1 MASDV
6 PILFETSGLIA
17 VDKPEGV
24 ASIPERGGKGDD
36 LLSLLS
42 RQTGMRLFVVH
53 RLDKGVTGVI
63 VFAKNADAHRFLND
77 QFAARTTKKRYL
89 ALVQGELPDDRGT
102 IDAALRKFGSGR
114 MGVDAA
120 NGLSS
125 VTRYEV
131 LERFPC
137 YTLVDVFPL
146 TGRRHQIRV
155 HLYSIGHPIVG
166 DRLYGDRR
174 FQNPFERIMLH
185 ARELEIEAEPG
196 QRLLIEAKLPASFTS
211 VVDRVR
217 GLTKPITTLPDFVWE
232 KLRKKGE
239 TAPEGASGA

>member
-1 MASDV
+1 MVSDI
-6 PILFETSGLIA
+6 PILLETPGLIA
-17 VDKPEGV
+17 VDKPEGI

-36 LLSLLS
+36 LLSMLS

-77 QFAARTTKKRYL
+77 QFAGRTTKKRYI
-89 ALVQGELPDDRGT
+89 ALLQGVVKDDAGT
-102 IDAALRKFGSGR
+102 VDAPLRKFGSGR

-120 NGLSS
+120 KGLPS
-125 VTRYEV
+125 VTRYDV
-131 LERFPC
+131 MERFPC
-137 YTLVDVFPL
+137 YTLENVFPL

-155 HLYSIGHPIVG
+155 HFYSIGHPIVG

-185 ARELEIEAEPG
+185 ARELEIETEPG
-196 QRLLIEAKLPASFTS
+196 KRTLIEAKLPASFTS

-217 GLTKPITTLPDFVWE
+217 NLQKPITTLPDFVWE

-239 TAPEGASGA
+239 G